1 MDGQNFQNG
10 NEQSNGQSFDQNAA
24 PIATPAAPVAT
35 PAANSYQD
43 NTVAYSDPIYS
54 SGTTNTTDNTYTNNT
69 YTNNAYTN
77 NGYTNNAYQ
86 NNTYTDNTAV
96 YGEPVA
102 EEQKT
107 PGTAIASLIL
117 GICGI
122 LLDCCCGVGLVFG
135 IIGLI
140 LGIVGNKNRKSG
152 VGTAGI
158 VCSVIA
164 IVVGVLTVIYFFV
177 LGGMAYMDEMM

>member
-10 NEQSNGQSFDQNAA
+10 NEQSNGQSFDQNVA
-24 PIATPAAPVAT
+24 PIATPAAPVVEVEPAT
-35 PAANSYQD
+35 NSYQD
-43 NTVAYSDPIYS
+43 NTAAYSDPIYS
-54 SGTTNTTDNTYTNNT
+54 SGTT
-69 YTNNAYTN
+69 
-77 NGYTNNAYQ
+77 YTNNAYQ
-86 NNTYTDNTAV
+86 NNTYTDNTAG

-107 PGTAIASLIL
+107 PGTSIASLIL

>member
-10 NEQSNGQSFDQNAA
+10 NEQSNGQGFDQNV
-24 PIATPAAPVAT
+24 APVAT

-43 NTVAYSDPIYS
+43 NTGAYSDPIYS
-54 SGTTNTTDNTYTNNT
+54 NGTTYTDNAANNT
-69 YTNNAYTN
+69 
-77 NGYTNNAYQ
+77 YTNNAYQ

-96 YGEPVA
+96 YGEPVT